1 MKIVITIEEEKYE
14 YSTPIDFPDAEQFMH
29 AIEQIINKVGYPEKD
44 IEDYKQ
50 IIKEL
55 KSITFKIPDDEEGEA
70 SIYYDSD

>member
-1 MKIVITIEEEKYE
+1 MLEITQKVEKV
-14 YSTPIDFPDAEQFMH
+14 
-29 AIEQIINKVGYPEKD
+29 IINLKQENLKLKKE
-44 IEDYKQ
+44 IEDYKE